1 MGFTDESATG
11 SVRAI
16 CARPGG
22 GRVITMGFPGLDT
35 DPRGQA
41 WLNPERLDTTLE
53 TAAAAGLR
61 LLLILAQAD
70 ELPDGAIPYLRQAS
84 RIRGARA
91 IALPIEDYSVPG
103 ASFLRAW
110 RRLEPLRRRIF
121 VDGQAVGVCC
131 HHGAG
136 RSGVVAAMHL
146 IEAGVQPAAAVA
158 ALRAQFSETVENQ
171 LQYQWLERY
180 SELSVSV

>member
-1 MGFTDESATG
+1 MGFPDESDAS

-35 DPRGQA
+35 DPRGRA
-41 WLNPERLDTTLE
+41 WLNPERLEATLDVAV
-53 TAAAAGLR
+53 TAGLR

-70 ELPDGAIPYLRQAS
+70 ELPEGAVAYVREAS
-84 RIRGARA
+84 RARRVRA
-91 IALPIEDYSVPG
+91 LALPIQDYSVPG

-110 RRLEPLRRRIF
+110 RRLAPLRQRIF
-121 VDGQAVGVCC
+121 ADGQAVGVCC

-146 IEAGVQPAAAVA
+146 IEAGVEPAAAVS
-158 ALRAQFSETVENQ
+158 ALRAQFAETVENK

-180 SELSVSV
+180 PELLASA